1 MQPSNRS
8 LELDKK
14 IKQNFKEMKDTASQ
28 YIAGLATLEEN
39 ARGSL
44 QGIFSNKKFVLKWR
58 TELKLN

>member
-28 YIAGLATLEEN
+28 YIAGLATL
-39 ARGSL
+39 
-44 QGIFSNKKFVLKWR
+44 
-58 TELKLN
+58 